1 MALKFRDVALIA
13 ALSGT
18 ALPATAAQAQWYDS
32 YSVRQP
38 ANPYGAQAYAI
49 EVAPNT
55 YVIRRPVAPRHKPRA
70 IKGPQRHRAPTARSV
85 HRAAPKPE
93 SKSASTPAS
102 KRARKPVQTGKV
114 ERQRVGEAVPSGRGL
129 FQGGRSVEI
138 TLPPPPPARAATD
151 RPDEKSRA
159 QRESDEPRVI
169 HADAEITILGPDRMT
184 IRLIRKDDKA
194 TDALVR

>member
-1 MALKFRDVALIA
+1 MAIKFRDVALIA
-13 ALSGT
+13 ALSCT
-18 ALPATAAQAQWYDS
+18 VLPATAAQAQWYGS

-38 ANPYGAQAYAI
+38 ADPYGAQAYAI

-55 YVIRRPVAPRHKPRA
+55 YVIRRPVAPRHEPRA
-70 IKGPQRHRAPTARSV
+70 IKGPQRHRAPAARSV
-85 HRAAPKPE
+85 HRAAPKPA

-102 KRARKPVQTGKV
+102 KQARNTAQTGKV
-114 ERQRVGEAVPSGRGL
+114 ERQHVGEEVPSGRGL
-129 FQGGRSVEI
+129 FRGRRSVEI
-138 TLPPPPPARAATD
+138 TLPPSPPARAAAD

-159 QRESDEPRVI
+159 QGESDEPRVI

-194 TDALVR
+194 TDAPVR